1 MDRKISHWKVTFIVP
16 HTAADAFCDALENAF
31 RPETFAITTSEAE
44 PGSSPLVQTSSEWNE
59 VEARGAWRL
68 EALYLEEPEIDAIR
82 DVLKPVEKETGIA
95 ASDLSVEAVPEEDWI
110 AKSLEGLQPVQAG
123 RFFVYGS
130 HDADKVPASGI
141 PILIEAGRAFGTGHH
156 ATTQGCLEFINR
168 YLKRQRPLNPLDL
181 GTGTGVLA
189 IAIARVTHEPVL
201 ASDIDPI
208 SVKVTNDN
216 AKLNGVGPFVKAV
229 AAKGFD
235 HPEISANAPYD
246 LIVANIL
253 ARPLVSLM
261 PGFAWNLAAGGTLI
275 LSGILRT
282 QENMVL
288 AAARMQEMYLV
299 SRKPI
304 GDWVTLELRG

>member
-1 MDRKISHWKVTFIVP
+1 MNRKISHWKAAFVVP
-16 HTAADAFCDALENAF
+16 REAADAFSDALENAF
-31 RPETFAITTSEAE
+31 HPETFAITTGEAE
-44 PGSSPLVQTSSEWNE
+44 PGSSPLVKTASEWNE
-59 VEARGAWRL
+59 VEAHGLWRI
-68 EALYLEEPEIDAIR
+68 EALYMEEPETDAIR
-82 DVLKPVEKETGIA
+82 ALLMPVEEETGITA
-95 ASDLSVEAVPEEDWI
+95 ADLAIEAVEEEDWI
-110 AKSLEGLQPVQAG
+110 AKSLEGLAPVSAG

-130 HDADKVPASGI
+130 HDADKVPASGV

-156 ATTQGCLEFINR
+156 ATTQGCLEFIDK

-189 IAIARVTHEPVL
+189 IALARVTHEPVL

-208 SVKVTNDN
+208 SVQVTKDN
-216 AKLNGVGPFVKAV
+216 ARLNGVGPFVKAV
-229 AAKGFD
+229 PAKGFD
-235 HPEISANAPYD
+235 HPEIAANAPYD

-275 LSGILRT
+275 LSGILRE

-288 AAARMQEMYLV
+288 AAARMQEIYLV